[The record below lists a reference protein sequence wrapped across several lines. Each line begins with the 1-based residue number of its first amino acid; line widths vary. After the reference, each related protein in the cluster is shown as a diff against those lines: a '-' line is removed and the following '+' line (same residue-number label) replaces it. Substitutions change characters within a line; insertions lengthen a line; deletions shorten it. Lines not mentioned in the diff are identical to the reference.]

1 MEKPKFIAKVKLT
14 QQGQVTLPTEARA
27 NLNISCGEELYWY
40 EYNGSLIMV
49 KDLMNQED
57 LLRKI
62 EKKGKK

>member
-1 MEKPKFIAKVKLT
+1 MGAPKFIGKVKLT
-14 QQGQVTLPTEARA
+14 QQGQITLPTEARA
-27 NLNISCGEELYWY
+27 DLNIELGEELYWY

-57 LLRKI
+57 LLKKI